1 MLNKKHHWSVALGV
15 GLCFVI
21 WWAASLRFSDFIVPS
36 PKDTAAA
43 LIVLLV
49 DQVFWT
55 DTLLPTLLRAAT
67 GGAIAAIVGIVLGV
81 WAGHSFAVNGIVAPL
96 RFVLS
101 ALPAP
106 VFVILALLWV
116 GAQDGTII
124 LSVAVL
130 LAPIFFVAARDG
142 LRGTDVQ
149 LAEMAQVYRV
159 RWLHKCR
166 YILMPSVGV
175 SLIPV
180 TRLAIANALR
190 LTILAEI
197 LVATG
202 GMGEQI
208 SLSRQYLE
216 TPQLFAMVVILVA
229 IIAALERLLNIVF
242 PNRTALS

>member
-1 MLNKKHHWSVALGV
+1 MKHLWSVALGV

-21 WWAASLRFSDFIVPS
+21 WWAASLRFSDFIVPA

-43 LIVLLV
+43 LIMLLV
-49 DQVFWT
+49 DGAFWT
-55 DTLLPTLLRAAT
+55 DTLLPTLLRAAS
-67 GGAIAAIVGIVLGV
+67 GGAIAAIVGIVLGL
-81 WAGHSFAVNGIVAPL
+81 WAGQSIAVNGIVTPL
-96 RFVLS
+96 RFVLL

-116 GAQDGTII
+116 GAQDATII

-130 LAPIFFVAARDG
+130 LAPVFFVAARDG
-142 LRGTDVQ
+142 LRGTDIR
-149 LAEMAQVYRV
+149 LTEMAQVYRV
-159 RWLHKCR
+159 TWLHKCR

-175 SLIPV
+175 SLIPA

-216 TPQLFAMVVILVA
+216 TPQLFAMVVILIA
-229 IIAALERLLNIVF
+229 IIAALEQLLNIVF
-242 PNRTALS
+242 PSRAAA